1 MNFDKKLMVAAQ
13 IKFFREKNGVKRKKE
28 RRNIYARGGKKEI
41 P

>member
-13 IKFFREKNGVKRKKE
+13 IKFFREKKWSKKKE